1 MTKKTLFLIMAFTL
15 AAITNVFAATYKV
28 VCNSNLNVR
37 QQASTSG
44 YVLGTLN
51 NGELVEV
58 ISIDGQWAEIEYQG
72 TKAYISASYIQQIKE
87 QKDDDTASTFD
98 VAISSDL
105 LDYKNFDKTKIL
117 GDTTMVLWV
126 LVPAFIL
133 FYIFTKRVDKEGE
146 WSDVRILSIVALV
159 MSALEIVYAM
169 GTQDFLWF
177 CVEPRWYW
185 IAVNFIVFGICTFQQ
200 LMAYFT
206 FTGYVSDGKGHLSL
220 YSWPVCLVVGII
232 LYFCDVDPIYAVGL
246 LLLAQLIQTGII
258 FYTLVKYR
266 NIFSAFVY
274 SFVYLVFT
282 FTTALLLVQ
291 FLVLLIIVII
301 GYFILAA
308 IANGKS
314 SPSQTSSSS
323 SYDNGSNQQ
332 NTQQEEQYET
342 PDGVKLHYDGFGDW
356 HDDRGRH
363 YHNTGGWGGR
373 EMVRTDED

>member
-58 ISIDGQWAEIEYQG
+58 TSIDGQWAEIEYQG

-291 FLVLLIIVII
+291 FLVLLII

-314 SPSQTSSSS
+314 SPSQSSSSS

-363 YHNTGGWGGR
+363 YHNTDAWGGR

>member
-1 MTKKTLFLIMAFTL
+1 
-15 AAITNVFAATYKV
+15 
-28 VCNSNLNVR
+28 
-37 QQASTSG
+37 
-44 YVLGTLN
+44 
-51 NGELVEV
+51 
-58 ISIDGQWAEIEYQG
+58 
-72 TKAYISASYIQQIKE
+72 
-87 QKDDDTASTFD
+87 
-98 VAISSDL
+98 
-105 LDYKNFDKTKIL
+105 
-117 GDTTMVLWV
+117 
-126 LVPAFIL
+126 
-133 FYIFTKRVDKEGE
+133 
-146 WSDVRILSIVALV
+146 
-159 MSALEIVYAM
+159 
-169 GTQDFLWF
+169 
-177 CVEPRWYW
+177 
-185 IAVNFIVFGICTFQQ
+185 
-200 LMAYFT
+200 MAYFT

-314 SPSQTSSSS
+314 SPSQSSSSS